1 MNINIKK
8 QWGEKLNLDKHS
20 DIEII
25 EIQNASTIQRDNTA
39 VTVITDG
46 WNDGKA
52 ATILRGGSNATSVLK
67 VMEQLGFKDI
77 TIFHIEEKIDYME
90 DVFITSVVQPAHLLF
105 DKVSIIWRNDA
116 NIVELLKNVNR
127 EYQMIFLGA
136 PLAVSEIDHFYS
148 IVKESFDGNVAIVRG
163 VCENFDLDNTDNVH
177 KWMYERT
184 YNYYD
189 FSFALAL
196 KNLKVKLGKKI
207 AVLLPSL
214 NEEKTVGKVIE
225 TAKEVQEIGIIDEI
239 ILIDS
244 NSIDKTIEI
253 AEKAGIPYFIHQRIR
268 EDLGSYSGKG
278 EAMYKS
284 AYITDADILIWVDTD
299 IESITPSFFY
309 GLIGPMLT
317 NEQIRFVKGFYER
330 PVDVKSS
337 GVELGGG
344 RVTELLMRPWI
355 NLYMPDLSGFI
366 QPLSGTVAIYK
377 EDFLQMKIPINY
389 GVEIAMLIQ
398 MLKNKGIW
406 SICQVNL
413 GTVIHKSKDVGAL
426 SDMSFQ
432 ILQTLQTLTD
442 GTVPNTT
449 YRRVLTNDNN
459 FMIVTNRHEITWRTF
474 EKTFELPS

>member
-1 MNINIKK
+1 MNRNIKK
-8 QWGEKLNLDKHS
+8 QWEEKLLSYDVG
-20 DIEII
+20 DIDII
-25 EIQNASTIQRDNTA
+25 DVKNTAGIQRNNDS

-46 WNDGKA
+46 WGEGKA
-52 ATILRGGSNATSVLK
+52 ASILRGGSNAASVLK
-67 VMEQLGFKDI
+67 VMNQLGFKEI
-77 TIFHIEEKIDYME
+77 TIFHIEEKIDHME

-105 DKVSIIWRNDA
+105 DKVSVIWRNDS
-116 NIVELLKNVNR
+116 NVFELLKYMND
-127 EYQMIFLGA
+127 EYDMVFLGA
-136 PLAVSEIDHFYS
+136 PLTVSEIDSFYAK
-148 IVKESFDGNVAIVRG
+148 VKGSFDGNIAIVRG
-163 VCENFDLDNTDNVH
+163 ICEDIDLDNTDDVH

-184 YNYYD
+184 YTYSD
-189 FSFALAL
+189 FSFAMVL
-196 KNLKVKLGKKI
+196 KELKRRLGKKI

-225 TAKEVQEIGIIDEI
+225 TAKEVQEVGIIDEI

-244 NSIDKTIEI
+244 DSIDKTVEI
-253 AEKAGIPYFIHQRIR
+253 AKNAGIPFYIHQKIR

-317 NEQIRFVKGFYER
+317 NKDIRFVKGFYER

-344 RVTELLMRPWI
+344 RVTEIMMRPWI
-355 NLYMPDLSGFI
+355 NLYMPELSGFI

-377 EDFLQMKIPINY
+377 EDFLQMRIPINY

-398 MLKNKGIW
+398 MLESKGIW

-413 GTVIHKSKDVGAL
+413 GTVIHKSKDVIAL

-432 ILQTLQTLTD
+432 ILQTLQAL
-442 GTVPNTT
+442 VNEEPPNTT
-449 YRRVLTNDNN
+449 YRRVFTNDNN
-459 FMIVTNRHEITWRTF
+459 FMIVSKRHDITWRTF
-474 EKTFELPS
+474 ELEQKSV